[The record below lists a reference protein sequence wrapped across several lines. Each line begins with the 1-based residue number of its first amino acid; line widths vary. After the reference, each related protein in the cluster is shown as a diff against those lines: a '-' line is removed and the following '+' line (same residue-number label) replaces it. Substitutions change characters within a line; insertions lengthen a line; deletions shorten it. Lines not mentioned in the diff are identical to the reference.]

1 MLGSSDANRSRCED
15 FESRRWFAGSRPGV
29 CRLSAPNRAA
39 SARSA
44 RRPAASPPLRRFET
58 RWIQVDPSAS
68 RISFRD
74 AVRAGLRNAPKTL
87 PSRFFYDETGSR
99 LFEEI
104 CQLPEYYLTRAESEI
119 LEAVAPDLAREM
131 PDIRMLVELGS
142 GSAVK
147 TEALL
152 QAFDTDARPLSYA
165 PIDVSRS
172 ALEEGVERLELNHPR
187 LEILPAIAEYESGL
201 AQIHALGLGPKL
213 LLWLGSSI
221 GNLERSAAI
230 AFLAHLRATMHE
242 EDRLLIGIDLRKD
255 RGALERAYDDSRG
268 VTARFNL
275 NLLTRINRELAGNF
289 DLDQFRHRVHYDE
302 PSGSVQ
308 SFIESR
314 RAQRVSLRELGF
326 EVAFEAGERIHTED
340 SHKYSVEEIDALT
353 SEAGLGLV
361 RRDLDQARRFTLN
374 LFRPRV

>member
-1 MLGSSDANRSRCED
+1 M
-15 FESRRWFAGSRPGV
+15 
-29 CRLSAPNRAA
+29 
-39 SARSA
+39 
-44 RRPAASPPLRRFET
+44 
-58 RWIQVDPSAS
+58 
-68 RISFRD
+68 
-74 AVRAGLRNAPKTL
+74 
-87 PSRFFYDETGSR
+87 
-99 LFEEI
+99 
-104 CQLPEYYLTRAESEI
+104 
-119 LEAVAPDLAREM
+119 APDLAREM

>member
-1 MLGSSDANRSRCED
+1 M
-15 FESRRWFAGSRPGV
+15 
-29 CRLSAPNRAA
+29 SAPNRAA